1 MRRYIYKV
9 QHLTHK
15 QKRNKEYSK
24 MEGGNYQRN
33 NIKKKIHTKGHKF
46 PERRP
51 VSQGNK
57 LIKKMNIRNILII
70 FQNTRDKII
79 KIFQKEKNYIN
90 TNENWMT
97 FRCLKTDTENMKKIR
112 NVFSNLEEIISNLEF
127 SI

>member
-1 MRRYIYKV
+1 MRYIYKV

-79 KIFQKEKNYIN
+79 KIFQKEKNYFN

-97 FRCLKTDTENMKKIR
+97 FRCLKTDTENMKK
-112 NVFSNLEEIISNLEF
+112 
-127 SI
+127 